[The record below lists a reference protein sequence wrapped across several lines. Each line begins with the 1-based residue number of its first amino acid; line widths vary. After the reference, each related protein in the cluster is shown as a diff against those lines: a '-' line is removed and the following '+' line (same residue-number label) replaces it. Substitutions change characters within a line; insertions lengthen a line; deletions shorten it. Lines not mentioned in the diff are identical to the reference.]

1 MSETNNIDTVFID
14 NCMKDEQFLRR
25 EELLER
31 FSNYDQKV
39 LSGVLHSISD
49 GKHIQMINGKIT
61 TSWNVSRVQEELD
74 KLTFN
79 IPQNKPTN
87 NQQNTKKKKHTTNN
101 NRTPKK
107 EYKTVYRTKEAQ
119 ETALN
124 IEHLKGVIWSIAR
137 NDKIKQ
143 QFKTIFDIYN
153 ILKNNHLL
161 LEREQQGL
169 DKVCMLVQ
177 KIQNDISILNND
189 NTINFFKD
197 LQYQFYL
204 RERQIT
210 QEEGAKQKD
219 NI

>member
-1 MSETNNIDTVFID
+1 
-14 NCMKDEQFLRR
+14 MKDEQFLKRK
-25 EELLER
+25 ELLER

-39 LSGVLHSISD
+39 LYGVLHSISD

-61 TSWNVSRVQEELD
+61 TSWSVSRVQEELD

-79 IPQNKPTN
+79 TPQDKQTN
-87 NQQNTKKKKHTTNN
+87 NQQNTKKKKHKTNN
-101 NRTPKK
+101 NQAPKK

-124 IEHLKGVIWSIAR
+124 IEHLKGVILSIAR

-161 LEREQQGL
+161 LEKEQQGL
-169 DKVCMLVQ
+169 DTVCMLVQ

-204 RERQIT
+204 REKQIT
-210 QEEGAKQKD
+210 QEEGSKQKD
-219 NI
+219 

>member
-1 MSETNNIDTVFID
+1 
-14 NCMKDEQFLRR
+14 MKDEQFLRR

-79 IPQNKPTN
+79 IPQDKQTN
-87 NQQNTKKKKHTTNN
+87 NQQNTKKKKHKNN
-101 NRTPKK
+101 NNQTPKK

-124 IEHLKGVIWSIAR
+124 IEHLKGVILSITR

-153 ILKNNHLL
+153 TLKNNHLL
-161 LEREQQGL
+161 LEKEQQGF
-169 DKVCMLVQ
+169 DTVCMLVQ

-204 RERQIT
+204 REKQTT
-210 QEEGAKQKD
+210 QEESQQKD
-219 NI
+219 